1 MILIEDTRNQI
12 GKHKELNKQLE
23 QLGIRV
29 IRTKLFVGD
38 YSRLDNQTICV
49 DTKKDWLEVA
59 GNVTKQH
66 ARFKD
71 ECLRAKNNGIKLIVL
86 VEEDLPANDWK
97 SPTKRNGEVLSHV
110 KGEVLQK
117 IVNTMHDK
125 YDVEFIYCSK
135 NETAKKLLNI
145 LGGTDESKNN

>member
-12 GKHKELNKQLE
+12 GKHKELNRQLE
-23 QLGIRV
+23 ELGIKV

-59 GNVTKQH
+59 GNLTKQH

-71 ECLRAKNNGIKLIVL
+71 ECLRAKNNGIKLIIL
-86 VEEDLPANDWK
+86 VEEDLPAGEWK
-97 SPTKRNGEVLSHV
+97 SPVRRNGAVISQV

-117 IVNTMHDK
+117 IVNTMQDK
-125 YDVEFIYCSK
+125 YAVEFVYCNK
-135 NETAKKLLNI
+135 KETAQRLLKI